1 MAGRWHLYDDHHF
14 VSLSVLLCMGRP
26 KATGVSKGGV
36 ATQQVTRLNTNLT
49 GIANDE
55 YAVDVADTD
64 VDIAK
69 LLIYFLMFPL

>member
-1 MAGRWHLYDDHHF
+1 
-14 VSLSVLLCMGRP
+14 MGRP